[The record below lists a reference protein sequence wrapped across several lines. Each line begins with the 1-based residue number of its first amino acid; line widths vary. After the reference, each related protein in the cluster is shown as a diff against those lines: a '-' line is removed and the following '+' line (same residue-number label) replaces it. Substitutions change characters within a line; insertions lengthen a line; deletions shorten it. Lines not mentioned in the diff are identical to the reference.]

1 MEPLITE
8 TAARIDNGT
17 CVAKNEEEG
26 AGSEQVSEKAVG
38 SGEIK
43 HRKSQGTALQVEQ
56 TGTEN
61 TNDSCKNTTTNN
73 SETPTKDD
81 KKPSVEEVDDEE
93 SRPKEHIVTGRETL
107 TSIAAMYDVTP
118 SELAQKNKLGMSRM
132 VFPGQILR
140 IPPPPP
146 PPPPPP
152 DPVAEL
158 DIIEYQF
165 IKLRVRHITSG
176 RGVVG
181 GSVLFTPNA
190 VIFDPD
196 PKDPLVEE
204 LEPEAFQIIAPM
216 EFVVNAAIF
225 LEFFPIGRTGKTVGR
240 EHPPSQIFSKEEK
253 SEGNSLQRQDTS
265 ESSYSLSQE
274 SKKEESITKEEI
286 NTDESSSDGKSS
298 AKVVEE
304 PRVDPYYLRL
314 TMGKPVNREVSRSTP
329 TMAYGMQTMMPEYW
343 FIVPSKQVNNL
354 YNFFQCWF
362 PEIYSPFDLEEIH
375 EMGFELVPEPDLTKS
390 DSVSS
395 INTASKVIHKT
406 MTLNSIDI
414 DFLMPEMETPSE
426 LVSDDQR
433 KFLFRHLPPRV
444 QGYRWHLLF
453 STANDGFSLHSLYRK
468 CAQVDS
474 PVLMIIQDT
483 DHAVFGALI
492 SCPPALSEK
501 FLGTGESW
509 LFTFFP
515 SFKVYAWT
523 GENNYIMRGGLNNLI
538 VGSSEGMFG
547 LWLDEN
553 FNQGRSQAV
562 TTFNNK
568 PLPGKED
575 FVINNIECWAFV
587 M

>member
-1 MEPLITE
+1 MEPLIRE
-8 TAARIDNGT
+8 TAAPADYET
-17 CVAKNEEEG
+17 CVHANEEEQR
-26 AGSEQVSEKAVG
+26 GSEQVASTAG
-38 SGEIK
+38 AGGENK
-43 HRKSQGTALQVEQ
+43 HRQSQGTALQVEQ
-56 TGTEN
+56 TETEN
-61 TNDSCKNTTTNN
+61 YSDSCKNTTTNN
-73 SETPTKDD
+73 SETPTIED
-81 KKPSVEEVDDEE
+81 KKGRIQEVIDKE
-93 SRPKEHIVTGRETL
+93 SRPKEHVVTGRETL

-118 SELAQKNKLGMSRM
+118 SELAQQNKLGMSRM
-132 VFPGQILR
+132 VFPGQVLR

-146 PPPPPP
+146 PLPPPP
-152 DPVAEL
+152 DPVAEIE
-158 DIIEYQF
+158 IIEYQF
-165 IKLRVRHITSG
+165 IKLTVRHITSG

-225 LEFFPIGRTGKTVGR
+225 LDFFPIGSTGKTVGR
-240 EHPPSQIFSKEEK
+240 EHPPSQIFTRPEK
-253 SEGNSLQRQDTS
+253 REGKPLQRQDTS
-265 ESSYSLSQE
+265 ESNYSLCQE
-274 SKKEESITKEEI
+274 SKKEESVTKEED
-286 NTDESSSDGKSS
+286 NEEDSCSDAKQS
-298 AKVVEE
+298 AKAVEK
-304 PRVDPYYLRL
+304 PRIDPYYLRL

-343 FIVPSKQVNNL
+343 FIVPSRQVNNL

-390 DSVSS
+390 DSITS

-414 DFLMPEMETPSE
+414 DFLMPEMETKSE
-426 LVSDDQR
+426 LLSDDQR
-433 KFLFRHLPPRV
+433 KLLYRHLPPRV
-444 QGYRWHLLF
+444 QGYNWHLLF
-453 STANDGFSLHSLYRK
+453 STENDGFSLNSLYRK
-468 CAQVDS
+468 SAHVDS

-492 SCPPALSEK
+492 SCPPAHTEK

-523 GENNYIMRGGLNNLI
+523 GENSYIMRGGLNNLI

-562 TTFNNK
+562 TTFDNK

>member
-1 MEPLITE
+1 MGSAACPVVHHNTEYSMEPPLITE
-8 TAARIDNGT
+8 NTAAPHTVVNT
-17 CVAKNEEEG
+17 A
-26 AGSEQVSEKAVG
+26 QVSPVVSGDSSGGGDCQVSGGGDHTAV
-38 SGEIK
+38 
-43 HRKSQGTALQVEQ
+43 
-56 TGTEN
+56 TE
-61 TNDSCKNTTTNN
+61 SCDNN
-73 SETPTKDD
+73 SD
-81 KKPSVEEVDDEE
+81 KKAEDRDDNVEESDEEE
-93 SRPKEHIVTGRETL
+93 SRPKDHIVSDRETL

-118 SELAQKNKLGMSRM
+118 SELAQKNKLGMSRL
-132 VFPGQILR
+132 VFPGQVLR

-146 PPPPPP
+146 PTPPPP

-158 DIIEYQF
+158 EIIEYQF
-165 IKLRVRHITSG
+165 IKLRVRHITAG
-176 RGVVG
+176 RGVVS

-225 LEFFPIGRTGKTVGR
+225 LEFFPIGSTGKTVGR
-240 EHPPSQIFSKEEK
+240 EHPPSQIFTRPELSAGGK
-253 SEGNSLQRQDTS
+253 SLQRQDTS
-265 ESSYSLSQE
+265 ESSYSLCQE
-274 SKKEESITKEEI
+274 AKKEEPVITEENANSEKDSKENVAE
-286 NTDESSSDGKSS
+286 K
-298 AKVVEE
+298 
-304 PRVDPYYLRL
+304 PRLDPYYLRL

-375 EMGFELVPEPDLTKS
+375 EMGFELVPEPDLSIT
-390 DSVSS
+390 DSVNS
-395 INTASKVIHKT
+395 INTASKVIQKT

-414 DFLMPEMETPSE
+414 DFLMPEMEVPSE

-433 KFLFRHLPPRV
+433 KFLYRHLPPRV
-444 QGYRWHLLF
+444 QGYTWHLLF
-453 STANDGFSLHSLYRK
+453 STSQDGFSLHSLYRK
-468 CAQVDS
+468 AAQVDS
-474 PVLMIIQDT
+474 PVLLIIQDT
-483 DHAVFGALI
+483 DHAVFGALV
-492 SCPPALSEK
+492 SCPPAQSEK

-515 SFKVYAWT
+515 SFKVYSWT
-523 GENNYIMRGGLNNLI
+523 GENNYIMRGGMNNLI

-547 LWLDEN
+547 LWLDES

-562 TTFNNK
+562 TPFDNK

-575 FVINNIECWAFV
+575 FVINNIECWAFA

>member
-1 MEPLITE
+1 MSAPLITE
-8 TAARIDNGT
+8 LHPAADSGT
-17 CVAKNEEEG
+17 CGAQVTPGEEG
-26 AGSEQVSEKAVG
+26 SSDG
-38 SGEIK
+38 GEIVENTA
-43 HRKSQGTALQVEQ
+43 HGTTVQVEN
-56 TGTEN
+56 TEEDN
-61 TNDSCKNTTTNN
+61 TKDSCNNTTNK
-73 SETPTKDD
+73 EEDTKE
-81 KKPSVEEVDDEE
+81 STEESDEEE
-93 SRPKEHIVTGRETL
+93 SRPKEHIVADRETL

-118 SELAQKNKLGMSRM
+118 SELAQKNKLGMSRL
-132 VFPGQILR
+132 VFPGQVLR

-146 PPPPPP
+146 PLPPPP

-158 DIIEYQF
+158 EIIEYQF

-225 LEFFPIGRTGKTVGR
+225 LEFFPIGSTGKTVGR
-240 EHPPSQIFSKEEK
+240 EHPPSQIFTRPEK
-253 SEGNSLQRQDTS
+253 AGGGNSLQRQDTS
-265 ESSYSLSQE
+265 ESSYSLCQE
-274 SKKEESITKEEI
+274 AKKEESVIKEE
-286 NTDESSSDGKSS
+286 NSNSDKVVQES
-298 AKVVEE
+298 AKIQEE

-343 FIVPSKQVNNL
+343 FIVPSKQVDNL

-375 EMGFELVPEPDLTKS
+375 EMGFELVPEPDLSIT
-390 DSVSS
+390 DSVNS
-395 INTASKVIHKT
+395 INTASKVIQKT
-406 MTLNSIDI
+406 MTLQSIDI
-414 DFLMPEMETPSE
+414 DFLMPEMEVPSE

-433 KFLFRHLPPRV
+433 KFLYRHLPPRV

-453 STANDGFSLHSLYRK
+453 STSQDGFSLHSLYRK
-468 CAQVDS
+468 AAQVDS

-483 DHAVFGALI
+483 DHAVFGALV
-492 SCPPALSEK
+492 SCPPAQSEK

-562 TTFNNK
+562 TTFDNK

>member
-1 MEPLITE
+1 MEPPLITE
-8 TAARIDNGT
+8 TTAAPHSVVSTAQVSPVVSDRPGGGGD
-17 CVAKNEEEG
+17 CQVSG
-26 AGSEQVSEKAVG
+26 AGDHSAV
-38 SGEIK
+38 K
-43 HRKSQGTALQVEQ
+43 VDK
-56 TGTEN
+56 TERC
-61 TNDSCKNTTTNN
+61 DNN
-73 SETPTKDD
+73 ID
-81 KKPSVEEVDDEE
+81 KKVENGDDGVEESDEEE
-93 SRPKEHIVTGRETL
+93 SRPKDHIVSDRETL

-118 SELAQKNKLGMSRM
+118 SELAQKNKLGMSRL
-132 VFPGQILR
+132 VFPGQVLR

-146 PPPPPP
+146 PTPPPP

-158 DIIEYQF
+158 EIIEYQF

-176 RGVVG
+176 RGVVS

-225 LEFFPIGRTGKTVGR
+225 LEFFPIGSTGKTVGR
-240 EHPPSQIFSKEEK
+240 EHPPSQIFTRPELSA
-253 SEGNSLQRQDTS
+253 EGKSLQRQDTS
-265 ESSYSLSQE
+265 ESSYSLCQE
-274 SKKEESITKEEI
+274 AKKEEPVVTEE
-286 NTDESSSDGKSS
+286 NSSSEKLLKENVPES
-298 AKVVEE
+298 
-304 PRVDPYYLRL
+304 PRLDPYYLRL

-362 PEIYSPFDLEEIH
+362 PEIYTPFDLEEIH
-375 EMGFELVPEPDLTKS
+375 EMGFELVPEPDLSIT
-390 DSVSS
+390 DSVNS
-395 INTASKVIHKT
+395 INSASKVIQKT

-414 DFLMPEMETPSE
+414 DFLMPEMEVPSE

-433 KFLFRHLPPRV
+433 KFLYRHLPPRV
-444 QGYRWHLLF
+444 QGYTWHLLF
-453 STANDGFSLHSLYRK
+453 STSQDGFSLHSLYRK
-468 CAQVDS
+468 AALVDS
-474 PVLMIIQDT
+474 PVLLIIQDT
-483 DHAVFGALI
+483 DHAVFGALV
-492 SCPPALSEK
+492 SCPPAQSEK

-515 SFKVYAWT
+515 SFKVYSWT

-553 FNQGRSQAV
+553 FNQGRSQSV
-562 TTFNNK
+562 TTFDNK

>member
-1 MEPLITE
+1 MEPPLITE
-8 TAARIDNGT
+8 NTAAPHTVVNTAQVTPVVSGNSPGGDD
-17 CVAKNEEEG
+17 C
-26 AGSEQVSEKAVG
+26 QVSGGGDHTAV
-38 SGEIK
+38 
-43 HRKSQGTALQVEQ
+43 
-56 TGTEN
+56 TE
-61 TNDSCKNTTTNN
+61 SCDNN
-73 SETPTKDD
+73 SD
-81 KKPSVEEVDDEE
+81 KKAEDRDDNVEESDEEE
-93 SRPKEHIVTGRETL
+93 SRPKDHIVSDRETL

-118 SELAQKNKLGMSRM
+118 SELAQKNKLGMSRL
-132 VFPGQILR
+132 VFPGQVLR

-146 PPPPPP
+146 PTPPPP

-158 DIIEYQF
+158 EIIEYQF

-176 RGVVG
+176 RGVVS

-225 LEFFPIGRTGKTVGR
+225 LEFFPIGSTGKTVGR
-240 EHPPSQIFSKEEK
+240 EHPPSQIFTRPEQSAGGK
-253 SEGNSLQRQDTS
+253 SLQRQDTS
-265 ESSYSLSQE
+265 ESSYSLCQE
-274 SKKEESITKEEI
+274 AKKEEPVITEENANSEKDSKENVAE
-286 NTDESSSDGKSS
+286 K
-298 AKVVEE
+298 
-304 PRVDPYYLRL
+304 PRLDPYYLRL

-375 EMGFELVPEPDLTKS
+375 EMGFELVPEPDLSIT
-390 DSVSS
+390 DSVNS
-395 INTASKVIHKT
+395 INTASKVIQKT

-414 DFLMPEMETPSE
+414 DFLMPEMEVPSE

-433 KFLFRHLPPRV
+433 KFLYRHLPPRV
-444 QGYRWHLLF
+444 QGYTWHLLF
-453 STANDGFSLHSLYRK
+453 STSQDGFSLHSLYRK
-468 CAQVDS
+468 AAQVDS
-474 PVLMIIQDT
+474 PVLLIIQDT
-483 DHAVFGALI
+483 DHAVFGALV
-492 SCPPALSEK
+492 SCPPAQSEK

-515 SFKVYAWT
+515 SFKVYSWT
-523 GENNYIMRGGLNNLI
+523 GENNYIMRGGMNNLI

-547 LWLDEN
+547 LWLDES

-562 TTFNNK
+562 TTFDNK

-575 FVINNIECWAFV
+575 FVINNIECWAFA

>member
-1 MEPLITE
+1 MEPPLITE
-8 TAARIDNGT
+8 TTAAPHSVVNTAQVSPVVSDSPGGD
-17 CVAKNEEEG
+17 CQVSG
-26 AGSEQVSEKAVG
+26 AGDDSVVRVDK
-38 SGEIK
+38 
-43 HRKSQGTALQVEQ
+43 
-56 TGTEN
+56 TERC
-61 TNDSCKNTTTNN
+61 DNN
-73 SETPTKDD
+73 ID
-81 KKPSVEEVDDEE
+81 KKVEVGDDGVEESDEEE
-93 SRPKEHIVTGRETL
+93 SRPKDHIVSDRETL

-118 SELAQKNKLGMSRM
+118 SELAQKNKLGMSRL
-132 VFPGQILR
+132 VFPGQVLR

-146 PPPPPP
+146 PIPPPP

-158 DIIEYQF
+158 EIIEYQF

-176 RGVVG
+176 RGVVS

-225 LEFFPIGRTGKTVGR
+225 LEFFPIGSTGKTVGR
-240 EHPPSQIFSKEEK
+240 EHPPSQIFTRPELSA
-253 SEGNSLQRQDTS
+253 EGKSLQRQDTS
-265 ESSYSLSQE
+265 ESSYSLCQE
-274 SKKEESITKEEI
+274 ARKEEPVVTEENSGSEKVLKENVQE
-286 NTDESSSDGKSS
+286 N
-298 AKVVEE
+298 
-304 PRVDPYYLRL
+304 PRLDPYYLRL

-362 PEIYSPFDLEEIH
+362 PEIYTPFDLEEIH
-375 EMGFELVPEPDLTKS
+375 EMGFELVPEPDLSIT
-390 DSVSS
+390 DSVNS
-395 INTASKVIHKT
+395 INTASKVIQKT

-414 DFLMPEMETPSE
+414 DFLMPEMEVPSE

-433 KFLFRHLPPRV
+433 KFLYRHLPPRV
-444 QGYRWHLLF
+444 QGYTWHLLF
-453 STANDGFSLHSLYRK
+453 STSQDGFSLHSLYRK
-468 CAQVDS
+468 AALVDS
-474 PVLMIIQDT
+474 PVLLIIQDT
-483 DHAVFGALI
+483 DHAVFGALV
-492 SCPPALSEK
+492 SCPPAQSEK

-515 SFKVYAWT
+515 SFKVYSWT

-562 TTFNNK
+562 TTFDNK